1 MLRVGEVFAGYRV
14 IRKLGSG
21 GMGSVYLV
29 KHPRLPRYDALK
41 VLNQGPSADR
51 EFRARFLR
59 EAELAGRLSHPNV
72 VAIHDRGIF
81 EGALWIAMQYV
92 EGCDAADLAGSGPG
106 ALPVERALHVIAE
119 AARGLDA
126 AHAAG
131 LLHRDVKPAN
141 ILVSPKPGA
150 PDRVLVTDFGIAR
163 ATAESTALTADG
175 EVLATVAYA
184 APEQISGEPLD
195 HRADVY
201 ALGGTLYHLLTGSK
215 PFPRPTPAAIMFAHL
230 TDPPPRPSLIV
241 PGLPAQLDGVI
252 ARAMAKN
259 PAERYP
265 SCGALAAAAGAA
277 LRGQEQPAEP
287 VPPPRRRLGIVIAT
301 AVLVVVLALAAG
313 IGIWATGSRDDSP
326 AVAAGTSTTAAPT
339 TTGIRDFSAQWGQV
353 GYIVSAFPDLLPHTT
368 LGTGYRGLRC
378 TRSQVNATVMP
389 SAVSPDFDA
398 MNCTGDGNP
407 LSSLTLACNSSHLPF
422 PAQALPDVTKTGEQ
436 QWTRSSGSGR
446 AFWGDGQDA
455 DGRATGVLQI
465 SFDHPAQSFCL
476 LTAFSRNGSGQTLY
490 ERWWPGAPV

>member
-72 VAIHDRGIF
+72 VATHDRGVF

-92 EGCDAADLAGSGPG
+92 EGCDAADLAASGPS
-106 ALPVERALHVIAE
+106 ALPPERALHIITE
-119 AARGLDA
+119 AARGLDT
-126 AHAAG
+126 AHGAG

-141 ILVSPKPGA
+141 ILVSPKSGA
-150 PDRVLVTDFGIAR
+150 ADRVLVTDFGIAR

-230 TDPPPRPSLIV
+230 TDPPPRPSLLV

-259 PAERYP
+259 PGERYP
-265 SCGALAAAAGAA
+265 TCGALAAAAAAA
-277 LRGQEQPAEP
+277 LRGQDQPAEP
-287 VPPPRRRLGIVIAT
+287 IPPARRRLRIIMAA
-301 AVLVVVLALAAG
+301 AVLVLAVAVAVGLG
-313 IGIWATGSRDDSP
+313 IRSTGSPDDSP
-326 AVAAGTSTTAAPT
+326 VAATGTSTTSAPT
-339 TTGIRDFSAQWGQV
+339 TTMDFSAQWGPV
-353 GYIVSAFPDLLPHTT
+353 GYIVSAFPDLLPHTA

-378 TRSQVNATVMP
+378 LRSQVNATVMP
-389 SAVSPDFDA
+389 SSVAPDFDA
-398 MNCTGDGNP
+398 MSCTGDGNP
-407 LSSLTLACNSSHLPF
+407 LSSLTLACNSSNLPF
-422 PAQALPDVTKTGEQ
+422 PAQALPNITKAGEQ
-436 QWTRSSGSGR
+436 QWTRNSGSGR
-446 AFWGDGQDA
+446 AFWGDGPDA
-455 DGRATGVLQI
+455 DGRTTGVLQI
-465 SFDHPAQSFCL
+465 SFDNPAQSFCL
-476 LTAFSRNGSGQTLY
+476 LTAYSRNGSGQTLY